1 MSEERW
7 PVALIVG
14 GGIGAE
20 VVPHVL
26 ELLAAVDA
34 PFDWRRVDV
43 PAAAPGS
50 ADQPAERADEQVV
63 DLLDDLLDEAAA
75 AIESCGLALKTKLV
89 VGAGVE
95 RRPDRQRKR
104 WSNPKVGNANVALRL
119 RLDLFAGV
127 RPIRSLAGLPT
138 RYPDL
143 DLLLVRENTEDI
155 YKGIEHVIVDGVVQ
169 SLKVVTRDACRRVS
183 RFAFELA
190 TERQRRRLTFVHKGN
205 IMKRSDGLFLEVV
218 RGVAAEYPGI
228 ELREMIVDAA
238 CMQMVL
244 DPYQFDVVLTGN
256 LYGDV
261 LSSLGSGLAGG
272 ISNAHSVNVGES
284 CRVFEAIHGDAPHLV
299 GRGIAN
305 PLPVLSPALALL
317 RHVGRHDLSQRL
329 LDAVA
334 EVLRDGRA
342 LTPDLGG
349 TSGTAAMCWAIRER
363 L

>member
-1 MSEERW
+1 MTGGDDRH

-14 GGIGAE
+14 GGVGAE
-20 VVPHVL
+20 LVPFVL
-26 ELLAAVDA
+26 ELLAAVAA
-34 PFDWRRVDV
+34 PFEWRRVDV
-43 PAAAPGS
+43 PAAGPDSG
-50 ADQPAERADEQVV
+50 EH
-63 DLLDDLLDEAAA
+63 LLDEAVS
-75 AIESCGLALKTKLV
+75 AIEACGLALKTKLV
-89 VGAGVE
+89 GAGVE
-95 RRPDRQRKR
+95 RHPDRLQKR
-104 WSNPKVGNANVALRL
+104 WSNPRIGNPNVQLRL

-169 SLKVVTRDACRRVS
+169 SLKVVTRDACERIS

-190 TERQRRRLTFVHKGN
+190 TEHRRRRLTYVHKGN
-205 IMKRSDGLFLEVV
+205 IMKLSDGLFLETV
-218 RGVAAEYPGI
+218 RGVAEGFPDI

-244 DPYQFDVVLTGN
+244 DPYQFDVMLTGN

-272 ISNAHSVNVGES
+272 ISNAYSVNVGAH
-284 CRVFEAIHGDAPHLV
+284 CRVFEAIHGDAPELA

-329 LDAVA
+329 LDAVSG
-334 EVLRDGRA
+334 VLSEGRS

-349 TSGTAAMCWAIRER
+349 DADTETMCRAIRER